1 MTTSADLPT
10 LPSPSSNTAITN
22 ARTAGRDGASHRQ
35 PGAQAIR
42 PGPQIRIPTFSMSM
56 VHPNAESDAETAEFA
71 GAIGLFWEMHDALY
85 EN

>member
-1 MTTSADLPT
+1 MPAL
-10 LPSPSSNTAITN
+10 
-22 ARTAGRDGASHRQ
+22 RDGTAH
-35 PGAQAIR
+35 PIVNLGAQAIR

-56 VHPNAESDAETAEFA
+56 VHPNAESAAETAEFA